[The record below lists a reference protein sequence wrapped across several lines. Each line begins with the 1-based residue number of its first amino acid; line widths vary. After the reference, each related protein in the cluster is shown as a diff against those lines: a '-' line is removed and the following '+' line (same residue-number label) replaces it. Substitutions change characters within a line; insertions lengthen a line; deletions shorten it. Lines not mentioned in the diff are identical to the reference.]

1 MIRSVVLVLLV
12 LAGIVWW
19 RRPVAAPEINP
30 ERQFELYDYARYLG
44 RNDNLTPRP
53 RDPERY
59 ASQFAEYA
67 DLPNARDLY
76 RDGYNDGFDQHPEE
90 PMSLDECSY
99 DQDYRKALRDR
110 AKGMLAADNR
120 SLGYLDAANHK
131 PHRFGRPYR

>member
-1 MIRSVVLVLLV
+1 MIRSVALVLLV
-12 LAGIVWW
+12 LIGIVWW
-19 RRPVAAPEINP
+19 RWPVAAPVINP

-67 DLPNARDLY
+67 DLPNAKDLY

-90 PMSLDECSY
+90 PLALDEADY
-99 DQDYRKALRDR
+99 DRDYRQAL
-110 AKGMLAADNR
+110 KHQPAAN
-120 SLGYLDAANHK
+120 SNSPGYQDALNHK
-131 PHRFGRPYR
+131 PHRYGRPY